1 MGTNPGISLTDQAYR
16 TLEALIV
23 TLQIAPGAVISE
35 GELCTRSG
43 FGRTPVREAI
53 QRLAQQRLVSILPRR
68 GMFVTDINLETQLHL
83 LEFSRGVEDLMVR
96 LAARRRTGAEA
107 VRFTEIA
114 TAMDQAAATGDDAG
128 FMILDQQFNELLGA
142 TCRNPFAQRSMEH
155 WNPLSRRF
163 WYQHHQSVGDLPQ
176 MARLHADLAWTIAAG
191 EPEAAGQASDL
202 LITYL
207 ASFTRAALE
216 ARVA

>member
-68 GMFVTDINLETQLHL
+68 GMFVTDINVETQLHL
-83 LEFSRGVEDLMVR
+83 LEFRREVEDLMVR

-142 TCRNPFAQRSMEH
+142 TCRNSFAQSSMEH

-163 WYQHHQSVGDLPQ
+163 WYQHHQSAADLPQ
-176 MARLHADLAWTIAAG
+176 MARLHADLARTIAAG